1 MEKYFLILK
10 KLNYKII
17 ATMNTKYGKVY
28 KLMDV
33 YGPITRTG
41 FVTIICIYICCKI
54 IIST

>member
-1 MEKYFLILK
+1 MENYFLILK
-10 KLNYKII
+10 KLKYKII

-28 KLMDV
+28 KLMDAYV
-33 YGPITRTG
+33 SITRIG